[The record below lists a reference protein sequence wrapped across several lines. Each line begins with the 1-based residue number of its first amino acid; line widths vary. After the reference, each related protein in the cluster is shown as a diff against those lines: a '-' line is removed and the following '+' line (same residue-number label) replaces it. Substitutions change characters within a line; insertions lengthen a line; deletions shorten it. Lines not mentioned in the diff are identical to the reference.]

1 MTSISG
7 DILLSGQNSWMC
19 AAALGRLSACAT
31 TRSINRFDLTPTN
44 LVWMGGGCSK
54 PESLFLDQGT
64 VIAGGE
70 DMTVVGGGPTAAWCV
85 QRALAVSCNV
95 LWISNERMN
104 PAFVS
109 SLRNDDLAQG
119 PLNRHRK
126 LRNSVVAQSVF
137 PAHPG
142 LRFVEGYQ
150 IDRIDPHPAGVEIK
164 LLPVPKKT
172 QRHVDQTPDPL
183 PPALIRIHFKPI
195 LSEI

>member
-1 MTSISG
+1 T
-7 DILLSGQNSWMC
+7 LN
-19 AAALGRLSACAT
+19 AR
-31 TRSINRFDLTPTN
+31 P
-44 LVWMGGGCSK
+44 
-54 PESLFLDQGT
+54 
-64 VIAGGE
+64 
-70 DMTVVGGGPTAAWCV
+70 
-85 QRALAVSCNV
+85 QR
-95 LWISNERMN
+95 
-104 PAFVS
+104 
-109 SLRNDDLAQG
+109 QG

-183 PPALIRIHFKPI
+183 PRASIRIHFKPI
-195 LSEI
+195 LSEIWVAEVIAADPIEH